1 MQKIT
6 VVAKK
11 KDKEVESQSCT
22 FKDIILERD
31 GGYHGY
37 HLYNKYRDG
46 HRCGSNGTELHFTR
60 SVVIILQLNML
71 YIIIFSS
78 LQVGGCSKVHFHH

>member
-22 FKDIILERD
+22 FKDIILERG

-37 HLYNKYRDG
+37 HLYNKHRDG
-46 HRCGSNGTELHFTR
+46 NRCGSNGTELHFTR
-60 SVVIILQLNML
+60 SVIILQFML
-71 YIIIFSS
+71 YIIIFCS
-78 LQVGGCSKVHFHH
+78 LQIRGCSEIHIYH

>member
-46 HRCGSNGTELHFTR
+46 NRCGSNGTELHFTR
-60 SVVIILQLNML
+60 SVIILQFYYAL
-71 YIIIFSS
+71 YYHLFLITGWR
-78 LQVGGCSKVHFHH
+78 LQ

>member
-46 HRCGSNGTELHFTR
+46 NRCGSNGTELHFTR
-60 SVVIILQLNML
+60 SVIILQLNML
-71 YIIIFSS
+71 YICIFSS
-78 LQVGGCSKVHFHH
+78 LQVRGCSEVHIHH